1 MYCDGY
7 REKRLVCLRKKLLEK
22 KLDALVLI
30 DSESSGWE
38 NLFYYS
44 GFHGSSA
51 AAVVTQDRALLVTDS
66 RYLTQAEQ
74 QSPFE
79 IHAMKAGESQ
89 IAAVK
94 RFLSR
99 LKIRRCGYDGAML
112 CARTYC
118 ALCESGVEWSDFSA
132 EMAEQRRHKDA
143 HEIELIIRA
152 ADIASAAYLETLPLV
167 RPGMKEHEFAKLL
180 ELNISRHDG
189 EGVWHKSAM
198 IVASGVRSAMPHGV
212 ASSKKMELG
221 DQVTVDYGAIF
232 GAYMSDLTRNFSLGP
247 VKDARFLEI
256 HEVLLK
262 AHRDSAAL
270 LRPGARGCDVHAAAA
285 SVIASAGYG
294 KYFGHALGH
303 SFGLEIH
310 EKPLLSPLYQ
320 GTLQCGDVVTVEP
333 GIYIPGRGGLRVE
346 DDYLIT
352 EDGARRL
359 SANLPQEFVHLPLE

>member
-1 MYCDGY
+1 MPLESY
-7 REKRLVCLRKKLLEK
+7 REKRLGGLRKKLLEEE
-22 KLDALVLI
+22 LDAVLLI

-51 AAVVTQDRALLVTDS
+51 VVAVTHDQAILATDS
-66 RYLTQAEQ
+66 RYLTQAAQ

-79 IHAMKAGESQ
+79 IR
-89 IAAVK
+89 AVK
-94 RFLSR
+94 TGETQTATAGRLLDE

-112 CARTYC
+112 CTQTYL
-118 ALCESGVEWSDFSA
+118 ALSEFPVEWRSFSSA
-132 EMAEQRRHKDA
+132 MAEQRRRKDA
-143 HEIELIIRA
+143 HEIELITRA
-152 ADIASAAYLETLPLV
+152 ADIASAAYLETLPMV
-167 RPGMKEHEFAKLL
+167 RPGMKEKEFAKLL
-180 ELNISRHDG
+180 ELNIARHDG
-189 EGVWHKSAM
+189 EGVWHKSEM

-212 ASSKKMELG
+212 ASSKKMEPG

-232 GAYMSDLTRNFSLGP
+232 GAYMSDLTRNFSLGAP
-247 VKDARFLEI
+247 RDTEFLEI

-270 LRPGARGCDVHAAAA
+270 LKPGVRGCDVHAAAVK
-285 SVIASAGYG
+285 VIADAGYG
-294 KYFGHALGH
+294 AYFGHGLGH

-310 EKPLLSPLYQ
+310 ETPRLSLLYQ
-320 GTLQCGDVVTVEP
+320 GKLQCGDVITIEP

-352 EDGARRL
+352 EDGVRRL
-359 SANLPQEFVHLPLE
+359 SANLPQEFVHLPL